1 MANVAAKDK
10 QPSEKDSNGLTI
22 QQRRKAEDAIR
33 HGLQEMQTSSEI
45 HKATNEAVGITLSKT
60 IFKRMM
66 DVIRQDFQASSGFYR
81 ESIIDVVDKK
91 LRKIILDGK
100 SSGELVLKAVD
111 KFDRLFDLKRKPE
124 EDAVAIC
131 EIVEHEMNRIRG
143 LSDQELENYAELL
156 KSPKLDEEFHNM
168 IEAKKRGQLYAIER
182 GEIVTGRGHTFAIT
196 AKPKNRRQNVK
207 RKTKE
212 EKPPEPTT

>member
-1 MANVAAKDK
+1 
-10 QPSEKDSNGLTI
+10 
-22 QQRRKAEDAIR
+22 
-33 HGLQEMQTSSEI
+33 
-45 HKATNEAVGITLSKT
+45 
-60 IFKRMM
+60 MM
-66 DVIRQDFQASSGFYR
+66 VVIRQDFQASSGFYR

-182 GEIVTGRGHTFAIT
+182 GEVVTGRGHTFAIT